1 MSSFSVAQ
9 WAHMTELWLKAKQD
23 MEEATG
29 RPEIMYATSSCPSEP
44 MGVAGSFPPHN
55 FFLSDEE
62 EGASSS
68 PYSSCT
74 SSFSAAFY
82 HDDEDCDADWVLRF
96 SNQLPEEDYT
106 FGSSSCPS
114 PMVTMAADL
123 LLPPPPPNLPP
134 QSIAYQPHD
143 QTPSNNNEE
152 TLLHIQPCNGFQD
165 IEVVMTPTHRV
176 EGKEEEEKGK
186 EEDDE
191 EEEEEEEVEEKQGK
205 HGIEEE
211 EKKKSEEVE
220 RTGETESYNQ
230 SNRKPTS
237 SSTTMDNASLS
248 WRDAVM
254 TLQATKAEGGVRGAK
269 WWWYLQGQM
278 DQVMPSSSATS
289 SASSCSSAPTT
300 PSTAKRAAAG
310 GKTGATSRVGR
321 RSGAPIASTEGT
333 TVAPTTRKRPVTPPP
348 TRKLPPRS
356 KLRGVI
362 EWLQQEQQ
370 QQQVQAC
377 TGTDVTAAKEKR
389 ASRRV
394 G

>member
-9 WAHMTELWLKAKQD
+9 WAQMTELWLKAKQD

-29 RPEIMYATSSCPSEP
+29 RSEIMHATSSCPS
-44 MGVAGSFPPHN
+44 MMAVAGSFPPHN
-55 FFLSDEE
+55 FLLSDEE

-82 HDDEDCDADWVLRF
+82 NDDEDCDADWVLRL
-96 SNQLPEEDYT
+96 SNQLPEEDYA

-134 QSIAYQPHD
+134 QSISAYQPQD

-152 TLLHIQPCNGFQD
+152 TLLHIQRCNGFQD

-186 EEDDE
+186 EEDEE
-191 EEEEEEEVEEKQGK
+191 EEEEEEEVAEKKGK

-211 EKKKSEEVE
+211 EKKKSDEVA
-220 RTGETESYNQ
+220 RTEETEPY
-230 SNRKPTS
+230 NRKPNS
-237 SSTTMDNASLS
+237 GSMTMDNASLS

-289 SASSCSSAPTT
+289 SASSSCSSAPTT

-321 RSGAPIASTEGT
+321 RSGAPIASAEGT

-370 QQQVQAC
+370 QQVQA
-377 TGTDVTAAKEKR
+377 DVTKITS
-389 ASRRV
+389 SRRV